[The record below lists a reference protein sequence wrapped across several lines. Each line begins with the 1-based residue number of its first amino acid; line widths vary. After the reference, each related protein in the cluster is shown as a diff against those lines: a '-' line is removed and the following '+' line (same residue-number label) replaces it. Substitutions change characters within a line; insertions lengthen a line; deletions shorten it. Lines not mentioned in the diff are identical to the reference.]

1 MGLPQVSSSSIAEE
15 MAASLCTFMQP
26 PPRLAGMSSCD
37 LSGMHGGN
45 LGNHMQVDF
54 TCSSFGESQRK
65 SIMEIPNKPDFSNA
79 RKDGR
84 SNMLALKINTTVENY
99 WLNQKCGQNMQTP
112 VPRIVGFEPR
122 QLDSPLNFF
131 DGNQYSSSA
140 VTVTGDTTEA
150 TGSALRKR
158 LLSPLNGMLLQD
170 HFNGDSLD
178 IGDGVHKSG
187 AWGYNDSSNVP
198 TLHEHKKAHIGNSS
212 YFNSTIWSAS
222 CSPESKSSLDHN
234 CNANSSSVFDG
245 PLLENKEPQSQNQF
259 ISSAGLDY
267 SRETS
272 KVRSESG
279 AIDISSRKVALPTLS
294 LSPLGPKFPERVK
307 CGELSRDHTP
317 KLDDNNITLKDIEQ
331 SLDGTISAIS
341 SSWKEEAFRLLSNSP
356 QDVDML
362 QKKFDLFGSE
372 STTTGMGQHW
382 SQDLKSKPKGV
393 KLVRTPTGLPGRRSL
408 VGSFEESLLSG
419 RLVSAKVN
427 QRIDGF
433 LAVLNVTGGNFSPKS
448 QKLPFAV
455 TSVDGDNYLLYY
467 SSIDLARNMTPAN
480 YGSLR
485 MKRSFSMDD
494 SRADKSRLR
503 IPMKGRIQLVLSNPE
518 KTPIHTFFCNYDL
531 SDMPAGTKTFLRQK
545 ITLASSEPT
554 CKAGNGKHTDP
565 GKENDAKPSSILD
578 AANSLQLNANDA
590 DSNGLNNAHTIR
602 SSNQCITVLGTGD
615 SAYTNDVLNQYHREG
630 ECMTACY
637 PGESNGCV
645 CEKISE
651 KDSITLNTLNRCH
664 ISESKSVCIPSKVS
678 KNTTGA
684 GVLRYAL
691 HLRFLCLFPKKCSRS
706 VQRCKLD
713 ALSGQATNSFDI
725 EGERRFY
732 LYNDLRVV
740 FPQRQT
746 DSDEGKLHMEYHFP
760 SDPKYFD
767 ISN

>member
-1 MGLPQVSSSSIAEE
+1 MGFTRVAPGDTMIVLMFPHYMSIRRLILATPVILILRSGLHLVS
-15 MAASLCTFMQP
+15 Q
-26 PPRLAGMSSCD
+26 
-37 LSGMHGGN
+37 SGRVHW
-45 LGNHMQVDF
+45 
-54 TCSSFGESQRK
+54 
-65 SIMEIPNKPDFSNA
+65 I
-79 RKDGR
+79 
-84 SNMLALKINTTVENY
+84 TTA
-99 WLNQKCGQNMQTP
+99 MQTP
-112 VPRIVGFEPR
+112 LLYLMV
-122 QLDSPLNFF
+122 LCLKT
-131 DGNQYSSSA
+131 GNHN
-140 VTVTGDTTEA
+140 
-150 TGSALRKR
+150 LK
-158 LLSPLNGMLLQD
+158 
-170 HFNGDSLD
+170 
-178 IGDGVHKSG
+178 I
-187 AWGYNDSSNVP
+187 
-198 TLHEHKKAHIGNSS
+198 SS
-212 YFNSTIWSAS
+212 YHH
-222 CSPESKSSLDHN
+222 LD
-234 CNANSSSVFDG
+234 
-245 PLLENKEPQSQNQF
+245 LITLEKQ
-259 ISSAGLDY
+259 L
-267 SRETS
+267 
-272 KVRSESG
+272 
-279 AIDISSRKVALPTLS
+279 
-294 LSPLGPKFPERVK
+294 
-307 CGELSRDHTP
+307 RDHMP

-341 SSWKEEAFRLLSNSP
+341 SSWKEEAFRLLSNSS

-362 QKKFDLFGSE
+362 QKKFDRFGSE
-372 STTTGMGQHW
+372 STTTGMGQQW

-455 TSVDGDNYLLYY
+455 TSVDGENYLLYY
-467 SSIDLARNMTPAN
+467 SSIDLPRNMTPSD

-602 SSNQCITVLGTGD
+602 SSNQCITVLGTVG

-651 KDSITLNTLNRCH
+651 KDRITLNRCH
-664 ISESKSVCIPSKVS
+664 ISESKSLCIPSKVS

-691 HLRFLCLFPKKCSRS
+691 HLRFLCLFPKKRSRS

-713 ALSGQATNSFDI
+713 PLSGQATNSFDI

-746 DSDEGKLHMEYHFP
+746 DSDEGKLHVEYHFP

>member
-45 LGNHMQVDF
+45 LGNHLQVDF
-54 TCSSFGESQRK
+54 TCSSFGESRRK

-84 SNMLALKINTTVENY
+84 SNMHALKINTTIENH

-131 DGNQYSSSA
+131 DGNQYSSSE
-140 VTVTGDTTEA
+140 VTVTTGDTTEA
-150 TGSALRKR
+150 TGSAFRKR

-178 IGDGVHKSG
+178 IGDGVHKSS

-222 CSPESKSSLDHN
+222 CSPEWKSSLDHN

-259 ISSAGLDY
+259 ISSSGLDY
-267 SRETS
+267 SRETI

-294 LSPLGPKFPERVK
+294 LSPLGPKFPERLK
-307 CGELSRDHTP
+307 CGELCRDHTP
-317 KLDDNNITLKDIEQ
+317 KLDDNNITLKDVEQ

-341 SSWKEEAFRLLSNSP
+341 SSWKEEAFRLLSNSS

-382 SQDLKSKPKGV
+382 SQDLKSNPKGV

-467 SSIDLARNMTPAN
+467 SSIDLARNMTPSN

-503 IPMKGRIQLVLSNPE
+503 IPMKGRIQL
-518 KTPIHTFFCNYDL
+518 
-531 SDMPAGTKTFLRQK
+531 TFLRQK

-554 CKAGNGKHTDP
+554 FKAGNGKHTDP

-590 DSNGLNNAHTIR
+590 DSSGLNNAHTIR
-602 SSNQCITVLGTGD
+602 SSNQCITVLGTGG
-615 SAYTNDVLNQYHREG
+615 SAYTNNVLNQYHREG

-651 KDSITLNTLNRCH
+651 KDSITLNRCH
-664 ISESKSVCIPSKVS
+664 ISESKSVYTPSKVS

-691 HLRFLCLFPKKCSRS
+691 HLRFLCHFPKKRSRS

-713 ALSGQATNSFDI
+713 SLSGQATNSFDI

-746 DSDEGKLHMEYHFP
+746 DSDEGKVYYTKQLIRTINVPIDLHYRCFSM
-760 SDPKYFD
+760 SVC
-767 ISN
+767 I

>member
-26 PPRLAGMSSCD
+26 PPRLAVMSSCD

-65 SIMEIPNKPDFSNA
+65 SIMEIPNKPDFLNA

-84 SNMLALKINTTVENY
+84 SNMHALKINTTVENY
-99 WLNQKCGQNMQTP
+99 WLNQKFGQNMQTP

-122 QLDSPLNFF
+122 QLDSSLNVF

-140 VTVTGDTTEA
+140 VTVTTGDTTEA

-170 HFNGDSLD
+170 NFKGDSLD

-222 CSPESKSSLDHN
+222 CSPEWKSSLDHN

-245 PLLENKEPQSQNQF
+245 PLLENREPQSQNQF
-259 ISSAGLDY
+259 LSSSGLDY
-267 SRETS
+267 SGETI
-272 KVRSESG
+272 KVRSEFG

-307 CGELSRDHTP
+307 CGELCRDHTP

-341 SSWKEEAFRLLSNSP
+341 SSWKEEAFRLLSNSS

-362 QKKFDLFGSE
+362 QKKFDRFGSE

-393 KLVRTPTGLPGRRSL
+393 KLVRTPTGLPVRRSL

-427 QRIDGF
+427 QVWIHFFNNVIYIELHVVTISVVDLSSYLKLGLQRIDGF

-467 SSIDLARNMTPAN
+467 SSIDLARNMTPSD

-494 SRADKSRLR
+494 SRADNSRLR
-503 IPMKGRIQLVLSNPE
+503 IPMKGRIQLVIRILIKIYIKYQ
-518 KTPIHTFFCNYDL
+518 KT
-531 SDMPAGTKTFLRQK
+531 
-545 ITLASSEPT
+545 
-554 CKAGNGKHTDP
+554 
-565 GKENDAKPSSILD
+565 
-578 AANSLQLNANDA
+578 
-590 DSNGLNNAHTIR
+590 SNGLSSIHSNALN
-602 SSNQCITVLGTGD
+602 SGTF
-615 SAYTNDVLNQYHREG
+615 LNQQEFF
-630 ECMTACY
+630 
-637 PGESNGCV
+637 V
-645 CEKISE
+645 
-651 KDSITLNTLNRCH
+651 
-664 ISESKSVCIPSKVS
+664 
-678 KNTTGA
+678 
-684 GVLRYAL
+684 
-691 HLRFLCLFPKKCSRS
+691 FLMC
-706 VQRCKLD
+706 
-713 ALSGQATNSFDI
+713 
-725 EGERRFY
+725 
-732 LYNDLRVV
+732 
-740 FPQRQT
+740 
-746 DSDEGKLHMEYHFP
+746 
-760 SDPKYFD
+760 
-767 ISN
+767 